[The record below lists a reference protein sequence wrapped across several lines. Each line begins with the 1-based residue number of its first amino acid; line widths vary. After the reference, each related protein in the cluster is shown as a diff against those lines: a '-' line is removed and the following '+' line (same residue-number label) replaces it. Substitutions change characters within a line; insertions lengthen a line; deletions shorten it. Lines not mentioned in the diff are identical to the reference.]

1 MQAGVGAGFYDH
13 NVKVTTRSEALDGEP
28 MDPAHFTGPASS
40 HPLHVTLD
48 PNPVRVSVVRFEAGT
63 RNHWHRHEDGQV
75 LHVVEGEGFVQLHG
89 EPPQR
94 IRPGDT
100 VSTASGEV
108 HCHGAGPDGP
118 MAHVAV
124 SIGDT
129 TWLEP
134 GEN

>member
-1 MQAGVGAGFYDH
+1 MQAADAGGSYDH
-13 NVKVTTRSEALDGEP
+13 AVKVTTQTEALDGEP

-48 PNPVRVSVVRFEAGT
+48 PHPVRVSVVRFEPGT
-63 RNHWHRHEDGQV
+63 RNHWHRHGGGQV

-89 EPPQR
+89 EPAQR
-94 IRPGDT
+94 IRTGDT
-100 VSTASGEV
+100 VSTAPGEV
-108 HCHGAGPDGP
+108 HCHGAGPGGP